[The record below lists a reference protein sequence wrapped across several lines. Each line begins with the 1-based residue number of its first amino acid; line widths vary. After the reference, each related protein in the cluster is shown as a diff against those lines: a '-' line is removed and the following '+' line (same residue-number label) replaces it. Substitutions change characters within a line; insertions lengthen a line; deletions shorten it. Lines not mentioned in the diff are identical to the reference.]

1 MKWIKLFGMITILS
15 GIGKILGFFREAL
28 IASLFGASET
38 ADVFF
43 VAYLIPTILFTAL
56 GTGIQAG
63 IIPLYIQKKQST
75 PNEANMLLN
84 KLATL
89 FLLVSL
95 SLTVIA
101 MVAVKPLV
109 FLIAPGFSADQSSL
123 AAGLTLIMMPSLLFM
138 TAQSFTQ
145 GILHA
150 KETFGPPALAPI
162 VNNVGIIVSMF
173 LLYQWL
179 GIYGLAV
186 GVLAGSILQLLV
198 QWPFLPLKDFKFY
211 WPWQEWQSLKTIIKP
226 FWPIILASLVVQF
239 NSVVD
244 RVVASFLIDGSVSA
258 LNYGNRLLWLP
269 LSILLMPIS
278 TILYPQL
285 AKQAVNQFYSFIE
298 LVQRGMTIIILF
310 SIPLMTVM
318 IVEAETLV
326 SLAFER
332 GAFDHKAA
340 ALTTMAF
347 VFYTTALPFFA
358 LRDYLM
364 NSVYAYHSNHTALK
378 SCLIGVALNMMLS
391 FSLAPFFGVGGVAIA
406 TSLSMVV
413 QSVYLYKKVMNIK
426 QVRKTVYTKD
436 WQKCLL
442 IVLLIL
448 PAAWILSQSIAP
460 LNMWLKLFLV
470 TLLIFS
476 SYAGLLWVFNV
487 ESFKK
492 ECRKILKRGES
503 S

>member
-15 GIGKILGFFREAL
+15 GIGKLLGFFREAL

-63 IIPLYIQKKQST
+63 IIPLYIQKKQSS
-75 PNEANMLLN
+75 PNEASMLLN

-95 SLTVIA
+95 SITVLA
-101 MVAVKPLV
+101 MLAIKPLV
-109 FLIAPGFSADQSSL
+109 FLIAPGFSAEQSNL
-123 AAGLTLIMMPSLLFM
+123 AVGLTLIMMPSLLFM

-150 KETFGPPALAPI
+150 KDTFGPPAWAPI

-179 GIYGLAV
+179 GIYGLAM
-186 GVLAGSILQLLV
+186 GVLAGSILQLMV
-198 QWPFLPLKDFKFY
+198 QWPFLPLKDFTFY
-211 WPWQEWQSLKTIIKP
+211 WPWKEWQNLKSIIQP

-285 AKQAVNQFYSFIE
+285 AKQAVNQFHSFIE

-310 SIPLMTVM
+310 SIPLMAVM
-318 IVEAETLV
+318 IVEADTLV

-332 GAFDHKAA
+332 GAFDQKAA
-340 ALTTMAF
+340 ALTTLAF
-347 VFYTTALPFFA
+347 LFYTMALPFFA

-378 SCLIGVALNMMLS
+378 SCIVGVTLNMILS
-391 FSLAPFFGVGGVAIA
+391 ITLAPFFGVGGVAVA
-406 TSLSMVV
+406 TSVSMAV
-413 QSVYLYKKVMNIK
+413 QSIYLYKSLMNKK
-426 QVRKTVYTKD
+426 QIRNAAYKKD
-436 WQKCLL
+436 WKKCLM
-442 IVLLIL
+442 ITLLIL
-448 PAAWILSQSIAP
+448 PAAWMLSQSIAP
-460 LNMWLKLFLV
+460 LNLWMKLSLV
-470 TLLIFS
+470 TLFTFS
-476 SYAGLLWVFNV
+476 FYAGSLWLFNV

-492 ECRKILKRGES
+492 EWRNILKRGAS